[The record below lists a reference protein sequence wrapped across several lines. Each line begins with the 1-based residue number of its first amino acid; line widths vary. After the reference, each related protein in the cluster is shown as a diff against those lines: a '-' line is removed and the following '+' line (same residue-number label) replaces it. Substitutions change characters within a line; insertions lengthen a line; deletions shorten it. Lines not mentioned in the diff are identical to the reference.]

1 MAAKKPQ
8 DHKPKKP
15 TVKKVTGGKV
25 ATFPDVPERDPSG
38 KVATVDGKEKPLSVT
53 VLDEALDDFELLDE
67 MRALDEGN
75 ATKMPAVLRRMVG
88 DDFAT
93 VMNSLRDPKTGRVTI
108 TAAREW
114 IDRLLQALNPN
125 S

>member
-15 TVKKVTGGKV
+15 SVKKVAGGKV
-25 ATFPDVPERDPSG
+25 VTFSDVLERDQSG
-38 KVATVDGKEKPLSVT
+38 KVVVVEGKEKALSVT

-88 DDFAT
+88 DDFKT

-108 TAAREW
+108 TAARGW